1 MFVSANGQLQRAKAE
16 VEAKAKSVLMM
27 VLGYRSERNEVLMS
41 ALLETQ
47 RSQRVRWRSLV
58 SSLIV

>member
-1 MFVSANGQLQRAKAE
+1 MFVSANCQLQTAKAE
-16 VEAKAKSVLMM
+16 AEAKAKSVLMM
-27 VLGYRSERNEVLMS
+27 VLGYRSVRGEVLML